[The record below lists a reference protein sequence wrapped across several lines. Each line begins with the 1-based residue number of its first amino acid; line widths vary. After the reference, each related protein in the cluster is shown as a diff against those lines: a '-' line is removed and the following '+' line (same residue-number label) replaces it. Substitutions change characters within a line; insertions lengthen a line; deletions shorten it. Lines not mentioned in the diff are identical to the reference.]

1 MSGWLASGSETE
13 PEVAALGPYGPHGPR
28 SGRCVTAG
36 FTSLSQGVSLYLGCN
51 TGVVSHFGL
60 GRPKEP
66 GGLQLPPTAKNRIFE
81 GSTMKEDFSG
91 WHFYKDL
98 ENGALSR
105 ERRSK

>member
-13 PEVAALGPYGPHGPR
+13 PEVAAFGPHGPHGPR

-36 FTSLSQGVSLYLGCN
+36 STSLSQGVSLYLGCN

-66 GGLQLPPTAKNRIFE
+66 GGLQFLELQRVGHDLATKTAKSNVIRHE
-81 GSTMKEDFSG
+81 
-91 WHFYKDL
+91 
-98 ENGALSR
+98 
-105 ERRSK
+105 